1 LLRRDES
8 IDDDFLP
15 LVHWTMDAANNES
28 VVRLTNSI
36 QVNPDPR
43 LVEDNPLHANPD
55 LRFDTPIQVNHE
67 LRFDPLPNPPAFQ
80 QQQQH
85 QQQQHQYQQ
94 QHQQQQQQQQ
104 HHQQHQYQQQKSQDE
119 EPKYARVDLR
129 NKRSS
134 KNADS
139 REGTPVRY
147 RRRG

>member
-43 LVEDNPLHANPD
+43 LEEDNLLHANPD
-55 LRFDTPIQVNHE
+55 MRFDPPIQVNHE
-67 LRFDPLPNPPAFQ
+67 LRFDPLPNPPTF
-80 QQQQH
+80 
-85 QQQQHQYQQ
+85 QQ

-104 HHQQHQYQQQKSQDE
+104 QYQQHQQQQYQQQPSQDE

-134 KNADS
+134 KHADS

>member
-1 LLRRDES
+1 LRRDES

-43 LVEDNPLHANPD
+43 LEEDNPLHANPD
-55 LRFDTPIQVNHE
+55 LRFDPPIQVNHE
-67 LRFDPLPNPPAFQ
+67 LRFDPLPNPPTFQ
-80 QQQQH
+80 QQQQHQYQQHQQQQHKQHQQHQQQQH
-85 QQQQHQYQQ
+85 QQQQYQQ
-94 QHQQQQQQQQ
+94 QQ
-104 HHQQHQYQQQKSQDE
+104 SQDE

-134 KNADS
+134 KHADS

>member
-1 LLRRDES
+1 MLRRDES

-43 LVEDNPLHANPD
+43 LEEDNLLHANPD
-55 LRFDTPIQVNHE
+55 LRFDPPIQVNHE
-67 LRFDPLPNPPAFQ
+67 LRFDPLPNPPTF
-80 QQQQH
+80 
-85 QQQQHQYQQ
+85 QQ
-94 QHQQQQQQQQ
+94 QHQQQQQQYQQ
-104 HHQQHQYQQQKSQDE
+104 HQQQQYQQQPSQDE

-134 KNADS
+134 KHADS